1 MLGVIFWMYG
11 GYAWLT
17 NSVVVDR
24 LARRL
29 TLAGFLVVALAVPG
43 AFEGSGIAFGLAYLA
58 VVLVHLGMFTLSSR
72 LTVKQAILG
81 LAPFNVSSA
90 LLVLVGLILLG
101 IIVVASALK
110 ETTAHP
116 FDALNVSKALALGGG
131 VAILLLGEALF
142 RGTLSIGAARMR
154 GAAAVL
160 ALATVPVGLA
170 VSAVAQLAVV
180 VVVLVGMLLW
190 EQVPSRVSRP
200 GHRRARPP
208 TRRASRGG
216 TARSGRT
223 DR

>member
-90 LLVLVGLILLG
+90 LLVLVGLILRHHRRRERAEG
-101 IIVVASALK
+101 DDRSSVRRVERVEGTGARGRSGDPAAGGSAVSG
-110 ETTAHP
+110 
-116 FDALNVSKALALGGG
+116 DAVDRGGSY
-131 VAILLLGEALF
+131 AR
-142 RGTLSIGAARMR
+142 RGRGSCAGDGSGWSCGFCGRAARGRGR
-154 GAAAVL
+154 GARRDAAVG
-160 ALATVPVGLA
+160 A
-170 VSAVAQLAVV
+170 SAVA
-180 VVVLVGMLLW
+180 G
-190 EQVPSRVSRP
+190 EPPRSPSC
-200 GHRRARPP
+200 PP
-208 TRRASRGG
+208 AHATSI
-216 TARSGRT
+216 SGRYSA
-223 DR
+223 